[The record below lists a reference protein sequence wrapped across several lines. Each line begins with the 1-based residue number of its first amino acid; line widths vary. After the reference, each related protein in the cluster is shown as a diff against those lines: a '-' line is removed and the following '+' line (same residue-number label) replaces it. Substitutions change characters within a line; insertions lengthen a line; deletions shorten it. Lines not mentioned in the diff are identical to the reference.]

1 MRALV
6 YYGAKDL
13 RYQDFP
19 EPPLM
24 AGEVRL
30 QVKAS
35 GLCHTDFN
43 EYLNGPLFVA
53 AAPHARTGRC
63 APLVLGHEFS
73 GEVVEVGPVVKR
85 VQAGDRVAVNAVD
98 CCRTCEF
105 CRRGLLIHCPSAAT
119 IGFARDG
126 GYADHAVVP
135 ADCCHV
141 LRPKVSF
148 RAGALVEPLSVAMHS
163 VRRTKVEAGSRAA
176 VVGGGTIG
184 LCTLQALRACG
195 VVDVY
200 VIEKSPAKRRF
211 AEELGA
217 SEFIQVDQSDARR
230 VILDRTGGMGVD
242 FAFECVG
249 SEAALHTALT
259 VTRPGGTVC
268 LSGIMP
274 GPIEFNWN
282 EVLSKGKAIATTN
295 GYNDEFPIVI
305 AMLNDG
311 RLKAEPLITETFEL
325 DAALGF
331 LTRFDEFGR
340 TNVKMLIE
348 MAP

>member
-6 YYGAKDL
+6 YYGPKDL
-13 RYQDFP
+13 RLQDFP
-19 EPPLM
+19 EPPVLV
-24 AGEVRL
+24 GEVRL

-43 EYLNGPLFVA
+43 EYLNGPTFVA
-53 AAPHARTGRC
+53 AVPHPRTGRC

-73 GEVVEVGPVVKR
+73 GEVVEVGPGVKR
-85 VQAGDRVAVNAVD
+85 ICTNDRVAVNAVD
-98 CCRTCEF
+98 CCRNCEF

-126 GYADHAVVP
+126 GYAEYAVVP

-148 RAGALVEPLSVAMHS
+148 RAGALVEPLSVALHS

-200 VIEKSPAKRRF
+200 VIEKSAAKRRF

-217 SEFIQVDQSDARR
+217 SEFIQADQSDSRQ
-230 VILDRTGGMGVD
+230 VILDRTGGLGVD

-249 SEAALHTALT
+249 SGAALQTALA

-268 LSGIMP
+268 LSGVIP
-274 GPIEFNWN
+274 RPIEFNWN
-282 EVLSKGKAIATTN
+282 DVLSKEKTITTTN
-295 GYNDEFPIVI
+295 GYHDEFPIVI

-311 RLKAEPLITETFEL
+311 RLKAEPMVTETLSL

-331 LTRFDEFGR
+331 LTRFDELAR
-340 TNVKMLIE
+340 ANVKMLIE
-348 MAP
+348 MRS